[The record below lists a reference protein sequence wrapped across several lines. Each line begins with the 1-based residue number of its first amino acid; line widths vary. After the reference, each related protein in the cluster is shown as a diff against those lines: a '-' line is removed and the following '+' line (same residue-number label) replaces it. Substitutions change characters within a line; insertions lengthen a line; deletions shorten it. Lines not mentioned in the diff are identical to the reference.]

1 MGKDKDGNGKKG
13 KGKGKRP
20 KVTKNRELINAGEA
34 PKVVRDINGKV
45 VHTKTVGKQPKA
57 SKPSEIKAFKQ
68 LDLPLNI
75 PPNRTKVKS
84 NIVRDINGKPQFAKS
99 VGRRPNRPIIKP
111 KQLDLLRDVKP
122 TESKSTVKST
132 EKAPQQKTSKL
143 TPPNSKT
150 KPQVP
155 KSKTSDF
162 KTTFQK
168 FNPFKKFKNIMKGL
182 QHMRDYL
189 KKNVPAKTPEKSKK
203 IVRRPPSKGR

>member
-20 KVTKNRELINAGEA
+20 QVTKNRELINADEA
-34 PKVVRDINGKV
+34 PKVVRDINGKI

-57 SKPSEIKAFKQ
+57 SNPSEIKAFKQ

-122 TESKSTVKST
+122 TESKPTIKST
-132 EKAPQQKTSKL
+132 EKTPQQKTSKL
-143 TPPNSKT
+143 APPNSKT

-162 KTTFQK
+162 KT
-168 FNPFKKFKNIMKGL
+168 
-182 QHMRDYL
+182 
-189 KKNVPAKTPEKSKK
+189 
-203 IVRRPPSKGR
+203 